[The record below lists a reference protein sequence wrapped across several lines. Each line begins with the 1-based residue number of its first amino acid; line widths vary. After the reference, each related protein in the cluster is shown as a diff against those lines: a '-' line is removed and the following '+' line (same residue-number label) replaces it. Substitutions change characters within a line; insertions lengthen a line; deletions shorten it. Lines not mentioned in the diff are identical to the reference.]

1 MRGGWH
7 RFVGAFDVLFI
18 MLLCF
23 ATLLATMLGRGKVLV
38 GEGTGERMGYAFS
51 LPAFLAVLL
60 GLVLYILFVVR
71 RSNRELRRMVRAI
84 YDKRADEERC
94 RKPDGRGKP

>member
-1 MRGGWH
+1 VRRGWS
-7 RFVGAFDVLFI
+7 RLVGAFDVLFI

-38 GEGTGERMGYAFS
+38 GEGAGEEMGYAFT

-60 GLVLYILFVVR
+60 GLALYLLFVVL
-71 RSNRELRRMVRAI
+71 RSNRELRRMIGAL
-84 YDKRADEERC
+84 YDGEPAEKPEKKEKR
-94 RKPDGRGKP
+94 